1 MAKRWWVEQGLNFG
15 YKSMAEDPEIKKF
28 VEAWGNLD
36 DYNKVLLAASP
47 RPGVKAPWSALW
59 RTEFTKVVTEVME
72 GKQTSKDAVE
82 RGVQLWNTMRQ
93 DFERTK
99 GTTSRSG
106 RQGRCAP
113 AGILCA
119 MNVLDRFRLEGRVA
133 LVTGASHGIGEG
145 IALAL
150 AGAGADV
157 ALAARGVDDLERVA
171 GAVRDLG
178 RQALVVPTDVSD
190 LGQVEAMVRR
200 TAEGLGEP
208 EILFNVAG
216 VNRRK
221 PILDVSLDDWNF
233 VLDVNLRG
241 LYFASQAV
249 ARRLVARQ
257 AGWGRIVHIASM
269 TSYRGFADL
278 SLYALT
284 KTAVISL
291 TRSQAVEWAG
301 QGIRVNAI
309 APGWIETPMTAQMNA
324 GRRRWV
330 ETHLPQGAYG
340 TVEDLAGMALYLASP
355 ASDYTTGQTF
365 PVDAGFLAGNPWPAL
380 SE

>member
-1 MAKRWWVEQGLNFG
+1 
-15 YKSMAEDPEIKKF
+15 
-28 VEAWGNLD
+28 
-36 DYNKVLLAASP
+36 
-47 RPGVKAPWSALW
+47 
-59 RTEFTKVVTEVME
+59 
-72 GKQTSKDAVE
+72 
-82 RGVQLWNTMRQ
+82 
-93 DFERTK
+93 
-99 GTTSRSG
+99 
-106 RQGRCAP
+106 
-113 AGILCA
+113 
-119 MNVLDRFRLEGRVA
+119 MNVLGRFRLEGRVA

-157 ALAARGVDDLERVA
+157 ALAARGVEDLERVA
-171 GAVRDLG
+171 GALRALG
-178 RQALVVPTDVSD
+178 RRALVVPTDVSD
-190 LGQVEAMVRR
+190 LAQVEGMVRR

-221 PILDVSLDDWNF
+221 PILEVTPDDWNF

-249 ARRLVARQ
+249 VRRLVARQ
-257 AGWGRIVHIASM
+257 AGWGRVVHIASM

-278 SLYALT
+278 SLYSLT
-284 KTAVISL
+284 KTAVMSV
-291 TRSQAVEWAG
+291 TRTQAVEWAEH
-301 QGIRVNAI
+301 GIRVNAI
-309 APGWIETPMTAQMNA
+309 APGWIETPMTAQMSA

-330 ETHLPQGAYG
+330 ETHLPQGHYG
-340 TVEDLAGMALYLASP
+340 TVDDLAGMALYLASP

>member
-1 MAKRWWVEQGLNFG
+1 
-15 YKSMAEDPEIKKF
+15 
-28 VEAWGNLD
+28 
-36 DYNKVLLAASP
+36 
-47 RPGVKAPWSALW
+47 
-59 RTEFTKVVTEVME
+59 
-72 GKQTSKDAVE
+72 
-82 RGVQLWNTMRQ
+82 
-93 DFERTK
+93 
-99 GTTSRSG
+99 
-106 RQGRCAP
+106 
-113 AGILCA
+113 

-284 KTAVISL
+284 KTAVISI

>member
-1 MAKRWWVEQGLNFG
+1 
-15 YKSMAEDPEIKKF
+15 
-28 VEAWGNLD
+28 
-36 DYNKVLLAASP
+36 
-47 RPGVKAPWSALW
+47 
-59 RTEFTKVVTEVME
+59 
-72 GKQTSKDAVE
+72 
-82 RGVQLWNTMRQ
+82 
-93 DFERTK
+93 
-99 GTTSRSG
+99 
-106 RQGRCAP
+106 
-113 AGILCA
+113 

-157 ALAARGVDDLERVA
+157 ALAARGVEDLERVA
-171 GAVRDLG
+171 GAVRGLG
-178 RQALVVPTDVSD
+178 RRALVVPTDVSD
-190 LGQVEAMVRR
+190 LAQVEAMVRR

-221 PILDVSLDDWNF
+221 PILEVTPDDWNF

-269 TSYRGFADL
+269 TSYRGFSDL

-284 KTAVISL
+284 KTAVMSL
-291 TRSQAVEWAG
+291 TRTQAVEWAEH
-301 QGIRVNAI
+301 GIRVNAI

-330 ETHLPQGAYG
+330 ETHLPQGHYG

>member
-1 MAKRWWVEQGLNFG
+1 
-15 YKSMAEDPEIKKF
+15 
-28 VEAWGNLD
+28 
-36 DYNKVLLAASP
+36 
-47 RPGVKAPWSALW
+47 
-59 RTEFTKVVTEVME
+59 
-72 GKQTSKDAVE
+72 
-82 RGVQLWNTMRQ
+82 
-93 DFERTK
+93 
-99 GTTSRSG
+99 
-106 RQGRCAP
+106 
-113 AGILCA
+113 

-284 KTAVISL
+284 KTAVISI

-330 ETHLPQGAYG
+330 ETHLPQGSYG